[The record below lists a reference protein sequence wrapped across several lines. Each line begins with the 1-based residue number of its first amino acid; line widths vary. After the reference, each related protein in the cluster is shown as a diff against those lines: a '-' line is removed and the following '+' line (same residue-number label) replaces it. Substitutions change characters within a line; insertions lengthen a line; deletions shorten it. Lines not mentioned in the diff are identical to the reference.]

1 MRKGKREENMEE
13 VVENGRERR
22 KEKREEGRGEG
33 GVKGRERRKGKRE
46 DIEKREE
53 DGEEI

>member
-22 KEKREEGRGEG
+22 K
-33 GVKGRERRKGKRE
+33 GKR
-46 DIEKREE
+46 
-53 DGEEI
+53 